1 LTEYNFREV
10 EESIL
15 KQWEQEN
22 LFKSEENRKKEK
34 FYVLE
39 MFPYPS
45 GKIHMGHVR
54 NYAIGDVVNRYLR
67 MKGKN
72 TLHPMGWDAFGMPA
86 ENAAIKSGI
95 HPAKWTYENIDYM
108 RKQLKRLGFS
118 YDWDRE
124 ITTCSPEYY
133 RWNQWIFLKMLEKG
147 IAYRKSAVVNW
158 CPHDM
163 TVLANEQV
171 IEGRCWRCD
180 TPVVQKEIPSWF
192 LRITDYAEIL
202 LDDLEELKENWPE
215 AVLTMQKNWIGK
227 SVGATVKFPVENSTT
242 TIEIFTTRPDTLF
255 GVTFMALA
263 PEHPLSVELAKG
275 TEQEREV
282 EEFVQRYLT
291 MSTRERNIVEE
302 KEGVF
307 TGRYA
312 INPLTEEKIPIY
324 VANYIL
330 WGYGT
335 GAIMAVPAH
344 DERDHQF
351 AKKYNI
357 PIKPVIQPPEEWN
370 FEEKAY
376 EGEGV
381 LINSD
386 GFNGLHS
393 SEAKEKITQLLEE
406 KGIGE
411 KTVNFRLRDWN
422 ISRQRYWGTPIPV
435 VYCDQCG
442 IVPVPE
448 EQLPVILPENVQFTG
463 MGNPLEKNESFVKT
477 ECPRCGKPARRE
489 TDTMDTF
496 IDSSWY
502 FLRYCDPHNEKEPFS
517 REKTDYWMP
526 VDLYIG
532 GIEHAVLH
540 LLYSRF
546 FTKFLKEIGLVNVK
560 EPFVKLLTQGMVLKK
575 WIKIE
580 KLLEVLHLSPEEKL
594 KKLIEELS
602 SYGNIENVKVEDI
615 TIKEFMEKH
624 HLTLND
630 NAKLLFNKLGISESI
645 LKEFE
650 EKYGKSDKMSKSKH
664 NTVDPDEMIKKYG
677 ADTVR
682 LYILFAAPPHN
693 SFDWTDSGVEGAHR
707 FLRRVWNFVN
717 KKAEELR
724 NIRYTLDELQ
734 NLSEE
739 DKKLRRKLHQVIKKV
754 NDDINKEY
762 QFNTAIAAIMELVNE
777 LYSYKGDNK
786 KLLKEAVENLILLLS
801 PFTPFISDYLW
812 KMIGNTGFTIEQKFP
827 EHDERVLVEK
837 EKEIPVQIN
846 GKLRAKIK
854 VPADADEE
862 TVRNIAFS
870 NENVKRWTEGKEIV
884 KVIFIKGKI
893 LNIVVRE

>member
-1 LTEYNFREV
+1 MSREYNFSQI
-10 EESIL
+10 EEKLL
-15 KQWEQEN
+15 KEWEKN
-22 LFKSEENRKKEK
+22 NVFKTEEKPDKEK

-45 GKIHMGHVR
+45 GRIHMGHVR

-86 ENAAIKSGI
+86 ENAAIKSGV

-108 RKQLKRLGFS
+108 RKELKRLGFS

-124 ITTCSPEYY
+124 VTTCSPEYY

-192 LRITDYAEIL
+192 LRITDYAEVL
-202 LDDLEELKENWPE
+202 LDDLEELKGKWPE

-227 SVGATVKFPVENSTT
+227 SIGATIRFPIEDSTSVL
-242 TIEIFTTRPDTLF
+242 EVFTTRPDTIF

-263 PEHPLSVELAKG
+263 PEHPLAVELAKG
-275 TEQEREV
+275 TEYEEEV
-282 EEFVQRYLT
+282 EAFVNKYLS
-291 MSTRERNIVEE
+291 MSTRDRNIIDE

-312 INPLTEEKIPIY
+312 INPLTNEKVPIWI
-324 VANYIL
+324 ANYIL

-344 DERDHQF
+344 DERDHEF
-351 AKKYNI
+351 AKKYGI
-357 PIKPVIQPPEEWN
+357 PIKPVIKPV
-370 FEEKAY
+370 
-376 EGEGV
+376 EGEWDYEKEAFTEEGI
-381 LINSD
+381 LINSNGFD
-386 GFNGLHS
+386 GLTS
-393 SEAKEKITQLLEE
+393 EEAKEKITQELEK

-411 KTVNFRLRDWN
+411 KTINFRLRDWN

-435 VYCDQCG
+435 IYCDDCG

-448 EQLPVILPENVQFTG
+448 EDLPVVLPENVEFTG
-463 MGNPLEKNESFVKT
+463 MGNPLEKVEEFVNT
-477 ECPRCGKPARRE
+477 TCPKCGKPARRE

-502 FLRYCDPHNEKEPFS
+502 FLRYCDPHNDKAPFDKEKA
-517 REKTDYWMP
+517 DYWMP

-546 FTKFLKEIGLVNVK
+546 FTKFLKEIGLVDVK
-560 EPFVKLLTQGMVLKK
+560 EPFTQLLTQGMVLKK

-580 KLLEVLHLSPEEKL
+580 KLLEILGLTENSTL
-594 KKLIEELS
+594 TELFAK
-602 SYGNIENVKVEDI
+602 YNIDKTENK
-615 TIKEFMEKH
+615 TIKQWLEEN
-624 HLTLND
+624 HLTIND
-630 NAKLLFNKLGISESI
+630 NAKLLFEKLGLPMEK
-645 LKEFE
+645 LKELE
-650 EKYGKSDKMSKSKH
+650 EEYGKADKMSKSKH
-664 NTVDPDEMIKKYG
+664 NTVDPDEMIAKYG

-682 LYILFAAPPHN
+682 LYTLFAAPPQN
-693 SFDWTDSGVEGAHR
+693 SFAWTDSGIEGAHR

-717 KKAEELR
+717 DRAEEIKGVSYTKEDFR
-724 NIRYTLDELQ
+724 NLP
-734 NLSEE
+734 EE
-739 DKKLRRKLHQVIKKV
+739 DQKLRRKLHQTIKKV
-754 NDDINKEY
+754 NDDITREY
-762 QFNTAIAAIMELVNE
+762 QFNTAIAAIMELMNE
-777 LYSYKGDNK
+777 LTSYKGENK
-786 KLLKEAVENLILLLS
+786 KLLKEAIENLILMLS
-801 PFTPFISDYLW
+801 PFTPFIADELW
-812 KMIGNTGFTIEQKFP
+812 RIIGNTGYTIEQKFP
-827 EHDERVLVEK
+827 EPDEEALIEK
-837 EKEIPVQIN
+837 TKEIPVQIN
-846 GKLRAKIK
+846 GKVRAKIT

-862 TVRNIAFS
+862 TVKNIAFE
-870 NENVKRWTEGKEIV
+870 NENVKKWTEGKNIV

-893 LNIVVRE
+893 LNIVVK

>member
-1 LTEYNFREV
+1 MNREYNFSQI
-10 EESIL
+10 EEKLL
-15 KQWEQEN
+15 KEW
-22 LFKSEENRKKEK
+22 EENNVFKTEEKLDKEK

-45 GKIHMGHVR
+45 GRIHMGHVR

-86 ENAAIKSGI
+86 ENAAIKSGV

-108 RKQLKRLGFS
+108 KKELKRLGFS

-124 ITTCSPEYY
+124 VTTCSPEYY

-192 LRITDYAEIL
+192 LRITDYAEVL
-202 LDDLEELKENWPE
+202 LDDLEELKGKWPE

-227 SVGATVKFPVENSTT
+227 SIGATIRFPIENSTSVL
-242 TIEIFTTRPDTLF
+242 EVFTTRPDTIF

-263 PEHPLSVELAKG
+263 PEHPLAVELAKG
-275 TEQEREV
+275 TDYEEEV
-282 EEFVQRYLT
+282 EAFVNKYLS
-291 MSTRERNIVEE
+291 MSTRDRNIIDE

-312 INPLTEEKIPIY
+312 INPLTNEKVPIWI
-324 VANYIL
+324 ANYIL

-344 DERDHQF
+344 DERDHEF
-351 AKKYNI
+351 AKKYGI
-357 PIKPVIQPPEEWN
+357 PIKPVIKPV
-370 FEEKAY
+370 
-376 EGEGV
+376 EGEWDYEKEAFTEEGI
-381 LINSD
+381 LINSNGFD
-386 GFNGLHS
+386 GLS
-393 SEAKEKITQLLEE
+393 SEEAKEKITQELEK

-411 KTVNFRLRDWN
+411 KTINFRLRDWN

-435 VYCDQCG
+435 IYCDECG

-448 EQLPVILPENVQFTG
+448 EDLPVVLPENVEFTG
-463 MGNPLEKNESFVKT
+463 MGNPLEKVEEFVNT
-477 ECPRCGKPARRE
+477 TCPKCGKPARRE

-502 FLRYCDPHNEKEPFS
+502 FLRYCDPHNDKAPFDKEKA
-517 REKTDYWMP
+517 DYWMP

-546 FTKFLKEIGLVNVK
+546 FTKFLKEIGLVDVK
-560 EPFVKLLTQGMVLKK
+560 EPFTQLLTQGMVLKK

-580 KLLEVLHLSPEEKL
+580 KLLEILGLTENSTL
-594 KKLIEELS
+594 TELFAK
-602 SYGNIENVKVEDI
+602 YNIDKTENK
-615 TIKEFMEKH
+615 TIKQWLEEN
-624 HLTLND
+624 HLTIND
-630 NAKLLFNKLGISESI
+630 NAKLIFEKLGLPMEK
-645 LKEFE
+645 LKELE
-650 EKYGKSDKMSKSKH
+650 EEYGKADKMSKSKH
-664 NTVDPDEMIKKYG
+664 NTVDPDEMIAKYG

-682 LYILFAAPPHN
+682 LYTLFAAPPQN
-693 SFDWTDSGVEGAHR
+693 SFAWTDSGIEGAHR

-717 KKAEELR
+717 DKVEK
-724 NIRYTLDELQ
+724 IKGVSYTKEDFK
-734 NLSEE
+734 NLPEE
-739 DKKLRRKLHQVIKKV
+739 DQKLRRKLHQTIKKV
-754 NDDINKEY
+754 NDDITREY
-762 QFNTAIAAIMELVNE
+762 QFNTAIAAVMELMNE
-777 LYSYKGDNK
+777 LTSYKGENK
-786 KLLKEAVENLILLLS
+786 KLLREAIENLILMLS
-801 PFTPFISDYLW
+801 PFTPFIADELW
-812 KMIGNTGFTIEQKFP
+812 RTIGNNGYTIEQKFP
-827 EHDERVLVEK
+827 EPDEEALVEK
-837 EKEIPVQIN
+837 TKEIPVQIN
-846 GKLRAKIK
+846 GKVRAKIT

-862 TVRNIAFS
+862 TVKNIAFE
-870 NENVKRWTEGKEIV
+870 NENVKKWTEGKNIV

-893 LNIVVRE
+893 LNIVVK